1 MDNRYTIT
9 HNILNYIIK
18 FELSISK
25 IDSILLPNQ
34 YYQDIYDKSVASSI
48 DKLGEF
54 ISYPI
59 GYTKSLEIQKGKLVS
74 SSKYR
79 IFTNYRSFY
88 DFLRIYSSSK
98 FIKPSIDLSTHVN
111 KLLLKRIVDEWEL
124 GKLRTFSE
132 KPNEVYDTWYSLRDF
147 YPNLNPKIH
156 FTDIYNSIVNGK
168 IRIHK
173 LIQLSILLFE
183 YIDKAPYIAA
193 NQITALAT
201 ISLILKEYGYNPK
214 DLISPTIALESV
226 SEDLK
231 VAFKLSKS
239 KRDMTY
245 FIELFTYA
253 MYMHAQYVENQ
264 LINLFNNKVSKYS
277 KLDDKLNDRQVKI
290 IEYLQVEKKISRN
303 EYVKLMGITF
313 MTAFR
318 DLKELLDLGY
328 LQQKGNG
335 RGTYYILKRSEH
347 EVEEEEKKLIFGD

>member
-1 MDNRYTIT
+1 MDNKYTIT
-9 HNILNYIIK
+9 HNILNYILR
-18 FELSISK
+18 FELSIAK
-25 IDSILLPNQ
+25 IDSILIPNK
-34 YYQDIYDKSVASSI
+34 YYQDIYDRSVASSI

-79 IFTNYRSFY
+79 IFTNYRSLY
-88 DFLRIYSSSK
+88 DFIRIYSASK

-111 KLLLKRIVDEWEL
+111 KIVLKRVVDEWEL

-132 KPNEVYDTWYSLRDF
+132 KPNDVYDTWYTLRDF

-156 FTDIYNSIVNGK
+156 FTEIYNSITNNK
-168 IRIHK
+168 LRIHK
-173 LIQLSILLFE
+173 LIQLSILLYE
-183 YIDKAPYIAA
+183 YIDKAPYVAA
-193 NQITALAT
+193 NQITALGT

-214 DLISPTIALESV
+214 DLISPTIALEAV

-253 MYMHAQYVENQ
+253 MYLHAQNVENQ
-264 LINLFNNKVSKYS
+264 VLQVFNTKVNKYS
-277 KLDDKLNDRQVKI
+277 KLDDKLNDRQVKV
-290 IEYLQVEKKISRN
+290 IEYLQVEKRISRH

-318 DLKELLDLGY
+318 DLKELVELGY
-328 LQQKGNG
+328 LILKGTG
-335 RGTYYILKRSEH
+335 RGTYYVLNKS
-347 EVEEEEKKLIFGD
+347 EVEIEQEENKIVFSD